1 MLFRSS
7 IYRWILVS
15 VSCLVVACQA
25 VEVPSRVSW
34 GGQIEFRVSG
44 GFAGIRQS
52 LIIRNDGTFIAR
64 DDRLKKEVTGRLD
77 DETLGKLI
85 SSFGSNDVLEAE
97 SNKPPSSKRCADC
110 IQYSS
115 KAIVDNRLHHIS
127 INSADMTASPYNHTM
142 ILLLKI
148 LRESLSSSEPSHK

>member
-1 MLFRSS
+1 MFRFS

-15 VSCLVVACQA
+15 APYFVVACQA
-25 VEVPSRVSW
+25 VEVPNRATW
-34 GGQIEFRVSG
+34 GGQIEFKVSG
-44 GFAGIRQS
+44 GFAGVRQS
-52 LIIRNDGTFIAR
+52 LIIQKDGTFIAR
-64 DDRLKKEVTGRLD
+64 DARLKKEVAGSLH

-85 SSFGSNDVLEAE
+85 SSFRSHDLLAPEI
-97 SNKPPSSKRCADC
+97 NKPTSSKRCADC

-127 INSADMTASPYNHTM
+127 TNSADMAASPYNHTM

-148 LRESLSSSEPSHK
+148 LRESLSNSDPSHK